1 MQDIH
6 WQILKIVFLL
16 SCQLLILS
24 SMTNKD
30 LTRFTRIAK
39 KALKYVSL
47 VVGLEILYIVSIVFS

>member
-1 MQDIH
+1 M
-6 WQILKIVFLL
+6 
-16 SCQLLILS
+16 ILS

-39 KALKYVSL
+39 KVLKYVSL